1 MKNFWIYSADTDF
14 FLGMVLAKDWVDAR
28 HKYAEAHGLGF
39 GDVYAC
45 SQPLQDIQMF
55 IVDGLFHLF
64 ALAFC
69 TLDNYLQDRYWAKRG
84 YSKYTAEDGQMW
96 YVSDLD

>member
-28 HKYAEAHGLGF
+28 AKYAEANGLGF

-45 SQPLQDIQMF
+45 AYPL
-55 IVDGLFHLF
+55 
-64 ALAFC
+64 
-69 TLDNYLQDRYWAKRG
+69 
-84 YSKYTAEDGQMW
+84 
-96 YVSDLD
+96 